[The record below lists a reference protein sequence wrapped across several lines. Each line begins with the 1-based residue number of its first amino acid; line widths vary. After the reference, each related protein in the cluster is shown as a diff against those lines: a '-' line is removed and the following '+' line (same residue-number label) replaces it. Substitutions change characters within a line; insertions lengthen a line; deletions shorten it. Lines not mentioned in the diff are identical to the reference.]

1 MKRRLQ
7 IDIAG
12 CPGKGKA
19 WRDVVTAA
27 TLDAWGGVPPM
38 DDGPMRYSV
47 EFWLPAPGPDGPRRA
62 LWSTG
67 RLTLAG
73 LTDTTLA
80 GVIAAGV
87 ITDPTKLVDVW
98 STKLAANGWVGARV
112 LVAELS

>member
-12 CPGKGKA
+12 HPGKGKA
-19 WRDVVTAA
+19 WRDVVTVAA
-27 TLDAWGGVPPM
+27 LDAWGGDAAM

-47 EFWLPAPGPDGPRRA
+47 EFWLPVPGPDEPRRE
-62 LWSTG
+62 LWST